1 MANFSNHRLH
11 PRLLVLGY
19 VNRDVNCYP
28 NGLQR
33 KTVGGGAYFAAVGS
47 SAVSQEVGL
56 VTRVGGD
63 FDLSELSRYV
73 RCDGVAV
80 IKDGQTAHSIQTY
93 HDQSDLTNRS
103 ITLIEG
109 VNSGIVADDIPSEWL
124 ANASLVLVSTM
135 VPSQQQEI
143 VRTLVSKKRGQSSRV
158 GGIALQHPIV
168 AVDSDQ
174 CWLRE
179 DTSRKTVCETMK
191 LADIAFMN
199 RVEWETFREIAREI
213 PIVVLKRDSEGAS
226 VLIRGEVAAEF
237 PAPHVEVV
245 DVTGA
250 GDVLAGTFLAHLSQG
265 RDLPGALSQAIF
277 AASQSIT
284 KEGVVHLHGRSNS

>member
-1 MANFSNHRLH
+1 
-11 PRLLVLGY
+11 
-19 VNRDVNCYP
+19 
-28 NGLQR
+28 
-33 KTVGGGAYFAAVGS
+33 
-47 SAVSQEVGL
+47 
-56 VTRVGGD
+56 
-63 FDLSELSRYV
+63 
-73 RCDGVAV
+73 
-80 IKDGQTAHSIQTY
+80 
-93 HDQSDLTNRS
+93 
-103 ITLIEG
+103 
-109 VNSGIVADDIPSEWL
+109 VADDIPSEWL

-135 VPSQQQEI
+135 VPAQQQEI

-226 VLIRGEVAAEF
+226 VLIRGEVTAEF